1 MKVFKKQQNGMKTII
16 NLIFMIV
23 LITGS
28 AGYIGKN
35 LYNFLIENGFKV
47 FGLDKKKNKLL
58 ECDIQL

>member
-1 MKVFKKQQNGMKTII
+1 
-16 NLIFMIV
+16 MIV

-47 FGLDKKKNKLL
+47 FGLDKKR
-58 ECDIQL
+58 ISY